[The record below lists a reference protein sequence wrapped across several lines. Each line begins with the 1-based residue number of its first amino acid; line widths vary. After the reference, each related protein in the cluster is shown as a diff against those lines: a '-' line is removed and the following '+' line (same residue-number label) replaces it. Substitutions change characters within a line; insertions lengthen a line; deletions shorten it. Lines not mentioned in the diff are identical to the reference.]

1 MKIQCKGVFLNQKQ
15 FVLESTAMIR
25 DAQAL
30 IDRGRT
36 FNVISKFWG
45 GWNNSL
51 VSKFRFGKH
60 PFTPTLGRLC

>member
-36 FNVISKFWG
+36 FNVISKF
-45 GWNNSL
+45 
-51 VSKFRFGKH
+51 
-60 PFTPTLGRLC
+60 